1 MRNIIISDG
10 VNSVE
15 LLNDLVYEIEY
26 EELNRKKVMA
36 SRKIKKEIIGYRP
49 VLTIPT
55 GYVKLEDL
63 RLLKSMILSGQFLSV
78 TYPGVDGDRTAL
90 FDIAPPVFKSFKY
103 DDDGVTIWYG
113 VTLKCSAQEVER

>member
-26 EELNRKKVMA
+26 KELNKKKIMA
-36 SRKIKKEIIGYRP
+36 SGKIKKEIIGYRP

-55 GYVKLEDL
+55 GYVKLNDL
-63 RLLKSMILSGQFLSV
+63 RKLKSMILTGKFLTV

-90 FDIAPPVFKSFKY
+90 FDIEPPLFKSFKY
-103 DDDGVTIWYG
+103 DEDGVTVWYG
-113 VTLKCSAQEVER
+113 VTLTCNAQEVER

>member
-1 MRNIIISDG
+1 MRNIIISDS

-26 EELNRKKVMA
+26 EELNKKKTMA
-36 SRKIKKEIIGYRP
+36 SGKTKKEIIGYKP

-55 GYVKLEDL
+55 GYLKIEDL
-63 RLLKSMILSGQFLSV
+63 RLLKCMILSGGFLSV

-90 FDIAPPVFKSFKY
+90 FDVEPPKFKSFKY
-103 DDDGVTIWYG
+103 DEDGVTVWYG
-113 VTLKCSAQEVER
+113 VTLKCNAQEVGE

>member
-15 LLNDLVYEIEY
+15 LLNDLIYEIEY
-26 EELNRKKVMA
+26 KELNKKQTMA
-36 SRKIKKEIIGYRP
+36 SGKIKKEIIGYRP
-49 VLTIPT
+49 VLKIPT

-63 RLLKSMILSGQFLSV
+63 RVLKSMILSGQFLYV

-90 FDIAPPVFKSFKY
+90 FDIGMPKFKSFKY

-113 VTLKCSAQEVER
+113 VELECSAQEVE